1 MPALPLNQH
10 ELAEAAQL
18 KQLFIEW
25 QHARRSQGLPASQE
39 AAANQMEFGQS
50 ALNQYLNGKIPLNI
64 DVAIKF
70 SKLLG
75 VPISAF
81 SAALASQA
89 DDYAAAKDAMAMAQS
104 RENDFRLVGRRITV
118 DADQDEYI
126 PIKKVSLTLRAGVMG
141 FEASQEDQTDTTINL
156 PRRFIEKNDL
166 VPQCLLAI
174 SVKGDSMWPLMI
186 EGDVVVI
193 NIADTKPI
201 NNELYAVNFDGEA
214 VVKQLVREGR
224 EWYLSSMNPDPA
236 YHRRACRGGECII
249 VGRVVR
255 QEARTLMNRV

>member
-1 MPALPLNQH
+1 MPALPLNQF

-25 QHARRSQGLPASQE
+25 QQARRSQGLPASQE
-39 AAANQMEFGQS
+39 AAANHLEFGQS

-81 SAALASQA
+81 SSTLASHA
-89 DDYAAAKDAMAMAQS
+89 DDFAAAKDAMAMATA
-104 RENDFRLVGRRITV
+104 REHDFGIVGKRITI
-118 DADQDEYI
+118 DAQQTEHV

-141 FEASQEDQTDTTINL
+141 FEASQEDPCESTIDL
-156 PRRFIEKNDL
+156 PLRFIEENDL

-201 NNELYAVNFDGEA
+201 NNEFYAVNFDGEA
-214 VVKQLVREGR
+214 VVKRLVRDGR
-224 EWYLSSMNPDPA
+224 EWYLASMNPDPA
-236 YHRRACRGGECII
+236 YYRRACRGGECII

-255 QEARTLMNRV
+255 QEARTLMGRV